1 MDVIERNA
9 FYSVRV
15 LDQLSYGDVN
25 SRLSLLETREGWNLV
40 GGIEV
45 LVKVKLFK
53 DVVELAV
60 WTNHS
65 VLFRQ
70 SRVVETVSYSAGLN
84 KLTP

>member
-1 MDVIERNA
+1 
-9 FYSVRV
+9 
-15 LDQLSYGDVN
+15 
-25 SRLSLLETREGWNLV
+25 LV